1 MIKMLG
7 ILALAAIM
15 VVATIGLAGQGPVW
29 VRYVGA
35 ITVLGLLIAISAKL
49 NNLVEQDSSSEDAK
63 SEAPSSSS
71 DRTGR
76 QVWPN

>member
-35 ITVLGLLIAISAKL
+35 LQCSGYS
-49 NNLVEQDSSSEDAK
+49 
-63 SEAPSSSS
+63 
-71 DRTGR
+71 
-76 QVWPN
+76 